1 MQVIKRDGRREEVK
15 FDKITTRIERLC
27 YGLDPRHVQPVE
39 VAKKVINGLY
49 DGVSTVQLDDL
60 AAETAAAL
68 TAAHPDYAV
77 LAARIAISNLHKETK
92 KSFSDT
98 MRDLHRYID
107 PVTSAPASL
116 IANDVMEVIEAHAE
130 ALDSAIIYS
139 RDFEYDYFG
148 FKTLERSYLLKIDG
162 KVVERPQHM
171 LMRVAVGIHK
181 ENIASALHTYELLSE
196 RWFTHATPT
205 LFNAGTPKP
214 QLSSCFLLSL
224 QDDSIDGIYDT
235 LKQTAKISQSAGG
248 IGLSIHNLRATG
260 SYIKGTNGTSNGIVP
275 MLRVFN
281 DTARYVDQGGGK
293 RKGSFA
299 IYLEPWHSDIFD
311 FLELKKNH
319 GKEELRARDLFYAL
333 WIPDLFMKRVEQNAE
348 WSLFCPNEAPGL
360 HECWGEEFEALY
372 LRYEKEERARKTIK
386 AQDLWFAILESQ
398 IETGT
403 PYMLYKDACNSKSNQ
418 QNLGTIKS
426 SNLCTEIVEY
436 TSADEVAVC
445 NLASI
450 ALPRFVKPDLTFDHQ
465 RLFEITQTITRNL
478 NRIIDI
484 NYYPVPEARNSNFRH
499 RPIGIGIQG
508 LADVFIT
515 MRYPFESEEA
525 AALNREIFET
535 IYFGAMTASMEL
547 AKEHGTYESYAGS
560 PVSKGIFQ
568 YDMWGVQPGPRWDW
582 AGLKAQVAQHGVR
595 NSLLLAPMPTASTSQ
610 ILGNNECFEPYTSN
624 LYSRRVLSGEF
635 VVVNKHLL
643 RDLIDAG
650 IWSLDLKNK
659 IIAQN
664 GSVQNIPEIP
674 ESLKAL
680 YKTAWEIS
688 QKTIID
694 MAAGR
699 GAYICQ
705 SQSMNIFMPAA
716 NFAKLTSMHFYAWKA
731 GLKTG
736 MYYLRTKA
744 AVNAVKFTLDSQQAQ
759 PVQVAQA
766 ASVLQSSPLAQAPI
780 ASPVSGT
787 GVGSA
792 PITASILN
800 KDEALAQVACSLDN
814 PDACEACGS

>member
-465 RLFEITQTITRNL
+465 RLFDITQTITRNL

-568 YDMWGVQPGPRWDW
+568 FDMWGVQPGPRWDW

>member
-92 KSFSDT
+92 KSFSET
-98 MRDLHRYID
+98 MRDLHRYTD

-299 IYLEPWHSDIFD
+299 IYLEPWHADIFD

-333 WIPDLFMKRVEQNAE
+333 WIPDLFMKRVEQNGE

-360 HECWGEEFEALY
+360 HECWGEEFDALY
-372 LRYEKEERARKTIK
+372 LSYEKEERARKTIK

-403 PYMLYKDACNSKSNQ
+403 PYMLYKDACNRKSNQ

-436 TSADEVAVC
+436 TSPDEVAVC

-450 ALPRFVKPDLTFDHQ
+450 ALPRFIQPDLTFDHHK
-465 RLFEITQTITRNL
+465 LFEITQTITRNL

-525 AALNREIFET
+525 ATLNREIFET

-547 AKEHGTYESYAGS
+547 AKEHGPYESYAGS

-568 YDMWGVQPGPRWDW
+568 YDMWGVQPSNRWDW

-674 ESLKAL
+674 DHLKVL

-688 QKTIID
+688 QKAIID

-705 SQSMNIFMPAA
+705 SQSMNIFMTSA

-744 AVNAVKFTLDSQQAQ
+744 AVNAVKFTLDSQQVQ
-759 PVQVAQA
+759 PAPAVQA
-766 ASVLQSSPLAQAPI
+766 AIPVTAPQ
-780 ASPVSGT
+780 V
-787 GVGSA
+787 VGSA
-792 PITASILN
+792 PITTSLLN

>member
-1 MQVIKRDGRREEVK
+1 
-15 FDKITTRIERLC
+15 
-27 YGLDPRHVQPVE
+27 
-39 VAKKVINGLY
+39 
-49 DGVSTVQLDDL
+49 
-60 AAETAAAL
+60 
-68 TAAHPDYAV
+68 
-77 LAARIAISNLHKETK
+77 
-92 KSFSDT
+92 
-98 MRDLHRYID
+98 
-107 PVTSAPASL
+107 
-116 IANDVMEVIEAHAE
+116 
-130 ALDSAIIYS
+130 
-139 RDFEYDYFG
+139 
-148 FKTLERSYLLKIDG
+148 
-162 KVVERPQHM
+162 
-171 LMRVAVGIHK
+171 
-181 ENIASALHTYELLSE
+181 
-196 RWFTHATPT
+196 
-205 LFNAGTPKP
+205 
-214 QLSSCFLLSL
+214 
-224 QDDSIDGIYDT
+224 
-235 LKQTAKISQSAGG
+235 
-248 IGLSIHNLRATG
+248 
-260 SYIKGTNGTSNGIVP
+260 
-275 MLRVFN
+275 
-281 DTARYVDQGGGK
+281 
-293 RKGSFA
+293 
-299 IYLEPWHSDIFD
+299 
-311 FLELKKNH
+311 
-319 GKEELRARDLFYAL
+319 
-333 WIPDLFMKRVEQNAE
+333 
-348 WSLFCPNEAPGL
+348 
-360 HECWGEEFEALY
+360 
-372 LRYEKEERARKTIK
+372 
-386 AQDLWFAILESQ
+386 
-398 IETGT
+398 
-403 PYMLYKDACNSKSNQ
+403 
-418 QNLGTIKS
+418 
-426 SNLCTEIVEY
+426 
-436 TSADEVAVC
+436 
-445 NLASI
+445 
-450 ALPRFVKPDLTFDHQ
+450 
-465 RLFEITQTITRNL
+465 
-478 NRIIDI
+478 DI

-568 YDMWGVQPGPRWDW
+568 FDMWGVQPGPRWDW